1 MHMPRIPVHTVDD
14 APAASEETLRILEK
28 RFGKVL
34 NIHGGMAHS
43 PLVLQTYAAIQ
54 AAIAEHSTFDA
65 RTREAIALA
74 VGAVDHCDYCQS
86 AHTMAAKKAGYT
98 EEETVAIRRG
108 DADVESELAA
118 LLLVAREIA
127 GEVGEVS
134 DATWDKALAAGW
146 SDTQLTEVFAHVA
159 VNLYTNYF
167 NHLARTELDLPAAPS
182 LDA

>member
-1 MHMPRIPVHTVDD
+1 MPRIPVHTVDN
-14 APAASEETLRILEK
+14 APAASEQNLRTLEK
-28 RFGKVL
+28 KFGKVL

-43 PLVLQTYAAIQ
+43 PVVLATYTAIQ
-54 AAIAEHSTFDA
+54 GAIAEHGTFDA

-74 VGAVDHCDYCQS
+74 VGAVDDCSYCQA
-86 AHTMAAKKAGYT
+86 AHTVGAKAAGFT

-108 DADVESELAA
+108 DADVESKLAA
-118 LLLVAREIA
+118 LLEVAREVA

-146 SDTQLTEVFAHVA
+146 TDVELTEVFAHVA

-167 NHLARTELDLPAAPS
+167 NHLARTDLDLPAAPA
-182 LDA
+182 LA